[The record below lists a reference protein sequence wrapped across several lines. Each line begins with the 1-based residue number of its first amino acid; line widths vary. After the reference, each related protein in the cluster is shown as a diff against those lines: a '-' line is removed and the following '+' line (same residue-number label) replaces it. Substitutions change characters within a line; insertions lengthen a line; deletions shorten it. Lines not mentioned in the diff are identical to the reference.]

1 MTGNSSPTLENTNSK
16 PISTS
21 SSSQKSTSTPQKQ
34 KFFPNALWFNF
45 NTLLHLLAVLI
56 GIYLVPFGRSSSSE
70 NSFLNSIYDLLFT
83 EKLADYSKPVNSSD
97 SFFGPALLATL
108 IRPLNL
114 VFDEKIRSLILS
126 KLPLLNVP
134 KSLIFNIGLYCHET
148 HTWNL
153 LAGRLIISIGFVLSL
168 AALRSSLALK
178 FKSNAISTIFSLL
191 SLATF
196 VPFLV
201 ASRIQAQTFLMII
214 LNFALASLFSGHYNR
229 AVSLLAVNA
238 VIFDVLLGS
247 VLLVAT
253 FISSLIFLRGIP
265 APFKPLQAFL
275 TILVTLPLALIVTS
289 VFDSL
294 FYNKF
299 IWPQGELLLM
309 SVTKFYN
316 YHSVDDIKSLV
327 IEGLKSISFESLKT
341 SKTLTNLSIALSPA
355 LLIYTFGRKNR
366 YTQVLL
372 SIYSITTGFALLFFS
387 NSNLS
392 SACTPLIVPLLISS
406 SISFLGG
413 IKSSNRLISYS
424 TLILLLGIVLPGIF
438 WTFGRIHVEISAASQ
453 FSGQALL
460 EINSKILNESKEGNI
475 SRVHIN
481 SEISNFGTNKFL
493 QLKKNVLYSS
503 TLNVKSF
510 RPDYLI
516 TFPKFCP
523 NSKAMKLFSGFD
535 KVDLK
540 KFEISKIDKVGIFR
554 YDDSICPEIL
564 NSDSEPVSDA
574 STKESLSITFKS
586 IASSFPSLKKEFSSL
601 KKQEEFISKYL
612 GKFNHKKVSNSAA
625 IISYLYANLLEQI

>member
-1 MTGNSSPTLENTNSK
+1 MTGNSSTPKVVNTNSK
-16 PISTS
+16 PLSTS
-21 SSSQKSTSTPQKQ
+21 SPKKSTSTPQI
-34 KFFPNALWFNF
+34 FFPNALWFNF
-45 NTLLHLLAVLI
+45 NTLLHLLAVVI
-56 GIYLVPFGRSSSSE
+56 GIYLVPFGRSSPSE

-83 EKLADYSKPVNSSD
+83 EKLEDYSKPVNSID

-126 KLPLLNVP
+126 KLPLLNVSN
-134 KSLIFNIGLYCHET
+134 SLIFDISLYCHET
-148 HTWNL
+148 RTWNL
-153 LAGRLIISIGFVLSL
+153 LVGRFIISIAFVLSL

-178 FKSNAISTIFSLL
+178 FKSNAISTILSLL

-196 VPFLV
+196 IPFLT
-201 ASRIQAQTFLMII
+201 ASRIQAQTFSMII
-214 LNFALASLFSGHYNR
+214 LNLALASLFSGHYNR
-229 AVSLLAVNA
+229 TVSLLTVNA

-253 FISSLIFLRGIP
+253 FVSSLIFLRGIP
-265 APFKPLQAFL
+265 SPFKPLQAIL
-275 TILVTLPLALIVTS
+275 TIIVTLPFALIVTT

-299 IWPQGELLLM
+299 IWPQGELLLL
-309 SVTKFYN
+309 SFIKSFI
-316 YHSVDDIKSLV
+316 SIDDIKSLV
-327 IEGLKSISFESLKT
+327 IESFKNISFESLKS
-341 SKTLTNLSIALSPA
+341 SKTLTNLSIASSPA
-355 LLIYTFGRKNR
+355 LLIYAFGRKNR
-366 YTQVLL
+366 YTQVLI
-372 SIYSITTGFALLFFS
+372 SIYSITSGFALLFFS

-392 SACTPLIVPLLISS
+392 SACTPLIIPLLISS

-438 WTFGRIHVEISAASQ
+438 WTFGRLHLEISSASQ

-460 EINSKILNESKEGNI
+460 EINSKILKERKEGTI

-503 TLNVKSF
+503 ALNIKSF

-516 TFPKFCP
+516 TFPKFCS
-523 NSKAMKLFSGFD
+523 NSKALKLFSGFD

-540 KFEISKIDKVGIFR
+540 KFEISKIDKVAIFR
-554 YDDSICPEIL
+554 YDDSNCPI
-564 NSDSEPVSDA
+564 SDSDSQSISDT
-574 STKESLSITFKS
+574 STKDDSLSITFKS
-586 IASSFPSLKKEFSSL
+586 IASSLPILKKEFSNL
-601 KKQEEFISKYL
+601 KEQEEFISKYL